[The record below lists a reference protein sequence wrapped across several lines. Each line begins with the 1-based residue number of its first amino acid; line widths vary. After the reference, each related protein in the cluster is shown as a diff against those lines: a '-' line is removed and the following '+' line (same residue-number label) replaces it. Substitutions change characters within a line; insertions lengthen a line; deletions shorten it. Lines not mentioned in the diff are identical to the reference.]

1 MYQIN
6 MDLEQAKQIWK
17 GSDMSEA
24 ELVEWVR
31 MVNQR
36 ERNAFIDKEHLGE
49 TIEVSSSQ
57 QVSHSNK

>member
-1 MYQIN
+1 

-31 MVNQR
+31 MVNER
-36 ERNAFIDKEHLGE
+36 ERNAFLDKEHLGE
-49 TIEVSSSQ
+49 TIVLKEQ
-57 QVSHSNK
+57 KYQSHCAK

>member
-1 MYQIN
+1 
-6 MDLEQAKQIWK
+6 MDIEQAKQIWR

-36 ERNAFIDKEHLGE
+36 SKDLVLDKEFEGE
-49 TIEVSSSQ
+49 TIEISSSQ
-57 QVSHSNK
+57 QASHSDK

>member
-1 MYQIN
+1 

-31 MVNQR
+31 FVNER
-36 ERNAFIDKEHLGE
+36 ERNAFLDKEHLGE